1 MCSVHLVFHVSML
14 EPASLNT
21 IPSRTQSPPPPVQVD
36 GDLEYE
42 ISQIDNSKL
51 NLRTRSKLKYYVKWM
66 GYEGTAKEYSWLD
79 ATDLNA
85 PELISS
91 FHEQNPDKFGPLEK
105 VKEQIKNLKE
115 KENVK
120 EKTKSRNSHILSIL
134 SKP

>member
-1 MCSVHLVFHVSML
+1 MRSVHPVFHVSML
-14 EPASLNT
+14 EPAPLNT
-21 IPSRTQSPPPPVQVD
+21 IPGCTQSPPPPVQVD

-51 NLRTRSKLKYYVKWM
+51 DLYTHSKLKYRVKWM
-66 GYEGTAKEYSWLD
+66 GYEGTAEEYSWLD

-85 PELISS
+85 PELIFS
-91 FHEQNPDKFGPLEK
+91 FHKQNSDKFGPLEK

-120 EKTKSRNSHILSIL
+120 EKTKSRNSRILSIL